1 MLKIIFLAFLITF
14 TGISIDQAYSQEI
27 SLSTFQE
34 SAQVIIDEKI
44 SQTSIASITLLST
57 NIQEIKIPVELESK
71 IRENTRIQAIVITNE
86 NNCVLGVTDQSC
98 ILINIERNPED
109 KGIIAIQDS
118 SREIG
123 ESFVDEINQAFDTN
137 AEFFQVYI
145 HTNAETNS
153 ALDTSG
159 IVSGTGTI
167 SAVLTMPMEDTYSMY
182 EKLSSMLITSEI
194 RENGGFYNIG
204 KNLSTDENAKMS
216 FSIIPTES
224 KSLLQLRVST
234 TSPIENQIE
243 PGTEINPLEFFNINE
258 ITRSN
263 YFSDGNYPL
272 NSLFQIIILSDE
284 ENNVSDVK
292 GNIIPTQNIDGIEM
306 PTEFT
311 TEGWIFDPQK
321 GEQIQGKFIFGERDS
336 INEEELQF
344 SLGGDNMKYEEP
356 ETDESIIVVGI
367 IAIVSIGAAIF
378 YLKGYKK

>member
-27 SLSTFQE
+27 RLSTFQE

-44 SQTSIASITLLST
+44 SQTNIASITLLST
-57 NIQEIKIPVELESK
+57 NIQEIIIPTELELE
-71 IRENTRIQAIVITNE
+71 IRDNERIQAIVITNE
-86 NNCVLGVTDQSC
+86 NNCILGVVDQAC
-98 ILINIERNPED
+98 IIIKVERNPD
-109 KGIIAIQDS
+109 DPGINAIQNA

-123 ESFVDEINQAFDTN
+123 ESFIDKINQLFDTN
-137 AEFFQVYI
+137 AKFFQVFI
-145 HTNAETNS
+145 HSSNETTDE
-153 ALDTSG
+153 LETSG
-159 IVSGTGTI
+159 IISGRGTVS
-167 SAVLTMPMEDTYSMY
+167 VVYTMPMEDTDSMY
-182 EKLSSMLITSEI
+182 GKLSSMLISSTI
-194 RENGGFYNIG
+194 RESGGFYDVA
-204 KNLSTDENAKMS
+204 KNLSIDENAKMS

-243 PGTEINPLEFFNINE
+243 SGTEINPLEFFKINE
-258 ITRSN
+258 LTRSN
-263 YFSDGNYPL
+263 YFSTGNYPL
-272 NSLFQIIILSDE
+272 NSLVQIIILSNE
-284 ENNVSDVK
+284 ETNVSDVK

-311 TEGWIFDPQK
+311 TEGWIFDPNE

-344 SLGGDNMKYEEP
+344 SLGGDNIKYEEP
-356 ETDESIIVVGI
+356 DESIIVVGI

>member
-1 MLKIIFLAFLITF
+1 MIFLAFLITF
-14 TGISIDQAYSQEI
+14 TCISIDQAYSQEI
-27 SLSTFQE
+27 GLSTFQE

-44 SQTSIASITLLST
+44 SQTNIASITLLST

-243 PGTEINPLEFFNINE
+243 SGTEINPLEFFNINE

-311 TEGWIFDPQK
+311 TEGWIFDPRK